1 MADFYE
7 LMEEMGEPGYAKKKG
22 RPGDSRTEYRPDGSR
37 EEDRSSAAGFD
48 IPDDSAFVC
57 AEACMEDEEE
67 DFQDEEYEERPRKKK
82 KRRKKHY
89 FLRFLI
95 FVALV
100 IGTVKFMQSDFFTV
114 SEILVDGNH
123 YYTKAQIIEMAGLK
137 TGCNLFFDT
146 KTAPAKSALLEDPYI
161 RLVSVRKELPETVRI
176 AIEER
181 TEYAAIPY
189 GENYI
194 LIDHEG
200 MVLRISDREP
210 VLPVLS
216 GLSLVEMK
224 PGTPLQVEQPYML
237 TDTLALI
244 AEMDENDVYFK
255 QIYFSAVVVK
265 AYIYDDLY
273 CEGTPENIKNSMPA
287 IYELLTAL
295 YKKDIT
301 HGVVKVGSD
310 GYIAYSPSFE

>member
-1 MADFYE
+1 MTDFDE
-7 LMEEMGEPGYAKKKG
+7 LMEEMDA
-22 RPGDSRTEYRPDGSR
+22 
-37 EEDRSSAAGFD
+37 
-48 IPDDSAFVC
+48 
-57 AEACMEDEEE
+57 
-67 DFQDEEYEERPRKKK
+67 QDEQDVPEKETEREKRPRGKK

-95 FVALV
+95 FVGLV
-100 IGTVKFMQSDFFTV
+100 FGAIKFMSSEFFTV
-114 SEILVDGNH
+114 TEIKVDGNH
-123 YYTKAQIIEMAGLK
+123 YYTKAQIIEMAQLR
-137 TGCNLFFDT
+137 TGDNLFFDT
-146 KTAPAKSALLEDPYI
+146 KTAPARDYLLDDPYI
-161 RLVSVRKELPETVRI
+161 KLVSVRKELPDTVRV

-181 TEYAAIPY
+181 EEYAAIPY

-194 LIDHEG
+194 LIDQDG
-200 MVLRISDREP
+200 MVLRISDRDP
-210 VLPVLS
+210 VLPLLT

-244 AEMDENDVYFK
+244 DEMDENDIYFK

-265 AYIYDDLY
+265 AYIYDNLY
-273 CEGTPENIKNSMPA
+273 CEGTPENIKNSMDK
-287 IYELLTAL
+287 IYELLTSL

-310 GYIAYSPSFE
+310 DYIAYSPTFE